1 MSAAQREFCFGL
13 VELDRPSTPWLAIRS
28 RGRLKAG
35 VEWEQPRP
43 SSLIGWRIGR
53 MAGEW
58 LKT

>member
-35 VEWEQPRP
+35 VEMGATTAILIDRLANRP
-43 SSLIGWRIGR
+43 HGW
-53 MAGEW
+53 EW